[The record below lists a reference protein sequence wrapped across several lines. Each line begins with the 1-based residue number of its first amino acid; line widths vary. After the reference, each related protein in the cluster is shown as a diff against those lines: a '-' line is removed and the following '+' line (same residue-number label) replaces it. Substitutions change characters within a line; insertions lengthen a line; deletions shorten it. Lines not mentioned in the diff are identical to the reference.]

1 MNKYKVI
8 DNFINKNTFN
18 QLKEIIT
25 GKKFPWFY
33 ESVIN
38 SKHSE
43 LDKTLYFVHIA
54 YEYNSNS
61 SFYEDLRNIFWNK
74 LKIKSLIRIKIN
86 CYPRTEKLHVNEKHI
101 DYDFKHKAAVFSIN
115 TNDGGTFISNNKID
129 SIENRIV
136 LFDGNKPHSSSTC
149 TNQKARFN
157 INFNYF

>member
-1 MNKYKVI
+1 MSKVV
-8 DNFINKNTFN
+8 DNFLDKDSFKE
-18 QLKEIIT
+18 LKEIVM
-25 GKKFPWFY
+25 GKSFPWYF

-38 SKHSE
+38 SKHSKI
-43 LDKTLYFVHIA
+43 DNTLYFVHIPYHHNA
-54 YEYNSNS
+54 NS
-61 SFYEDLRNIFWNK
+61 SFYEVIKDMFWDK

-86 CYPRTEKLHVNEKHI
+86 CYPKTDKLHINEKHI
-101 DYDFKHKAAVFSIN
+101 DYNFKHKAAVFSLN
-115 TNDGGTFISNNKID
+115 TNHGGTHFSDNKVD

>member
-1 MNKYKVI
+1 MNKVI
-8 DNFINKNTFN
+8 DNFLDKKSFQELQQTIM
-18 QLKEIIT
+18 
-25 GKKFPWFY
+25 GKSFPWYY

-38 SKHSE
+38 SKHSTV
-43 LDKTLYFVHIA
+43 DNTLYFVHIPYHHNA
-54 YEYNSNS
+54 NS
-61 SFYEDLRNIFWNK
+61 SFYEIIKDMFWDK

-86 CYPRTEKLHVNEKHI
+86 CYPKTDKLHINEKHI
-101 DYDFKHKAAVFSIN
+101 DYDYKHKAAVFSLN
-115 TNDGGTFISNNKID
+115 TNDGGTHFPDNKVD

>member
-1 MNKYKVI
+1 MNKII
-8 DNFINKNTFN
+8 DNFLDEKT
-18 QLKEIIT
+18 LKELQEVLM
-25 GKKFPWFY
+25 GKTFPWYY

-38 SKHSE
+38 SHHSE
-43 LDKTLYFVHIA
+43 KDNTLYFVHIA
-54 YEYNSNS
+54 YHHSANS
-61 SFYEDLRNIFWNK
+61 SFYEYLRDIFWDK
-74 LKIKSLIRIKIN
+74 LDIKSLIRIKVN
-86 CYPRTEKLHVNEKHI
+86 CYPKTDKLHINESHI

-115 TNDGGTFISNNKID
+115 TNNGGTYFSDKKVD